1 MPIPINDESGFHTL
15 FNLVDVGILI
25 QDAETGQILAVND
38 RACAMHGSSREQI
51 LVCQFKD
58 LMNVEPPYSEVE
70 ALENIRRLQAEG
82 PQTFE
87 WLVQAADGHRFW
99 IEVRLHL
106 AVLDGQPRVVALL
119 RDIDQKKHLSRAL
132 DKTQGRVSALLEA
145 LPDILFIVDQDGRM
159 LECIPPSVDKL
170 FAPVEALIGRTVS
183 EVLPEEPARIIMAA
197 LTEAKQQGGHRG
209 ATYALDLPQG
219 RRWFS
224 LSIAPLPESRSGTQ
238 AFVALAHDIT
248 DLQRAHEHIEYL
260 AYRDPLT
267 GLPNRNYGRDQLE
280 QAVARAHRD
289 QKALALLSVDLSG
302 FKYINNGYGHAIGD
316 QLLKAV
322 GRRLARRVR
331 HEDTLCRLSADEFL
345 VILPGLDRDHLL
357 SQVAQIS
364 ERLLD
369 AVNQPFSVES
379 LDISTSA
386 SIGITLYPQDGDDAE
401 RLMRQAHTALGQ
413 AKRLGQGNYVFF
425 EPRMNHDLLRFNLTR
440 DAIRTAL
447 TKDEFALYYQPQI
460 HLQTGKVVG
469 VEALI
474 RWRHPKL
481 GLIEPMGFIEA
492 AEESGLIV
500 PMGRWVL
507 QEAGRQAAAWHE
519 AGWSDLVMAVNLS
532 AKQVVRKSLVADIE
546 SILAECC
553 CEPHWL
559 ELELTESMLLHDLE
573 AIKVDIG
580 SWKRLGIKVTI
591 DDFGTGYSSLA
602 YLKQLQIDKLKID
615 KSFVENLLT
624 DASDR
629 AIIQA
634 ILHMAK
640 ALNLGTLAEGV
651 ENEEMARLLLEMGCD
666 EAQGYH
672 YAKPMS
678 AKELEKWLASRDHN

>member
-1 MPIPINDESGFHTL
+1 MNDESGFHTL

-25 QDAETGQILAVND
+25 QDAETGQILEVND
-38 RACAMHGSSREQI
+38 QACAMHGSTREQI
-51 LVCQFKD
+51 LACQLKD
-58 LMNVEPPYSEVE
+58 LMNVEPPYSEAE
-70 ALENIRRLQAEG
+70 ALENIRRLRAEG

-87 WLVQAADGHRFW
+87 WLAQAADGHRFW

-132 DKTQGRVSALLEA
+132 DKRQGRVSALLEA

-159 LECIPPSVDKL
+159 LECIPPSLDKL

-197 LTEAKQQGGHRG
+197 LAEAKQQGGHRG

-280 QAVARAHRD
+280 QALARTHRE

-331 HEDTLCRLSADEFL
+331 QEDILCRLSADEFL
-345 VILPGLDRDHLL
+345 VILPGLDRHHLV

-364 ERLLD
+364 EWLLD
-369 AVNQPFSVES
+369 AVNQPFNVES

-401 RLMRQAHTALGQ
+401 QLMRQAHTALGE
-413 AKRLGQGNYVFF
+413 AKRLGQGHYVFF

-447 TKDEFALYYQPQI
+447 AKDEFALYYQPQI

-469 VEALI
+469 IEALI

-532 AKQVVRKSLVADIE
+532 AKQVVRESLVADIE

-580 SWKRLGIKVTI
+580 HWKRLGIKVTI

-615 KSFVENLLT
+615 KSFVQDLLT

-640 ALNLGTLAEGV
+640 AMNLGTLAEGV
-651 ENEEMARLLLEMGCD
+651 ENEEIARLLLEMGCD
-666 EAQGYH
+666 EAQGFY

-678 AKELEKWLASRDHN
+678 AGELETWLGSRVVN